1 MDVGTE
7 RTENRGMKKFP
18 LLLMI
23 LILTP
28 LSLSAQTSSRY
39 SSGFD
44 FTQRAAD
51 REKTRWSLSEWLA
64 MKERNRQMDMWLS
77 MNSPSPFEFMLGA
90 SYQSSKTEESVS
102 HPNSV
107 DFKSYGLEAVAY
119 AQLVGLGAEYDYN
132 FESKTGDFLGM
143 FNLRLFGDSIQ
154 NSFLTLS
161 YGLRS
166 REFLFP
172 TQEKI
177 EQQFAQA
184 HLQLYLTKYFG
195 FDGKYRYFLPSSN
208 DSLGDISSNYVEAG
222 AFIDFKM
229 IRIFGVLYK
238 ENLKSQ
244 LENSPEIENSWSGTK
259 AGFKIFY

>member
-1 MDVGTE
+1 M
-7 RTENRGMKKFP
+7 NKYLLPLFI
-18 LLLMI
+18 LLLSP
-23 LILTP
+23 LT
-28 LSLSAQTSSRY
+28 LSAQTSSRY

-77 MNSPSPFEFMLGA
+77 MNSPSPYEFMLGA
-90 SYQSSKTEESVS
+90 SYQTAKTQESAS
-102 HPNSV
+102 QPLAL

-154 NSFLTLS
+154 NSFFTLS
-161 YGLRS
+161 YGYRS

-172 TQEKI
+172 AQEKI

-195 FDGKYRYFLPSSN
+195 FDGKYRYFLPTSH
-208 DSLGDISSNYVEAG
+208 DLLGDINSNYTEAG

-229 IRIFGVLYK
+229 IRIFGVWYK
-238 ENLKSQ
+238 ENFKNKLG
-244 LENSPEIENSWSGTK
+244 NSAEEENSWSGTK